1 MTPLLLSIVSPV
13 VGVAVASLVGY
24 LVYVNKTRIT
34 ASVELVVDTK
44 SVPPSVD
51 VAVTNRGK
59 SPIVVTALRV
69 HVPAECIGVPGGL
82 GDRLKDVPIWR
93 RNHLLGLRR
102 RLKTS
107 GSRNDAI
114 AKGIKRAFPQG
125 FGIIDVI
132 GAGETIKIGPQ
143 EKLSKATPL
152 GDCWGSSWYEL
163 PIVGELSNP
172 IILIPSCKIANHRP
186 LVWGPPK
193 LVGRTSA
200 ETAHPFWRLDMNW
213 D

>member
-34 ASVELVVDTK
+34 ASVETGRRHEVG
-44 SVPPSVD
+44 PPSVD
-51 VAVTNRGK
+51 VAVTNSGK

-82 GDRLKDVPIWR
+82 GNRLKDVPIWR

-143 EKLSKATPL
+143 EKMSKATPL

-172 IILIPSCKIANHRP
+172 IILIPSCKIGNHRP

-193 LVGRTSA
+193 FVGRRSA

>member
-1 MTPLLLSIVSPV
+1 MTLLLLSIVSPV

-24 LVYVNKTRIT
+24 LVFVNKTRIT
-34 ASVELVVDTK
+34 ASVDLVVDTN
-44 SVPPSVD
+44 SAPPSVD

-59 SPIVVTALRV
+59 SPIVVTALRL
-69 HVPAECIGVPGGL
+69 HVPGECIGVPGGL
-82 GDRLKDVPIWR
+82 GDFLKDVPNWR
-93 RNHLLGLRR
+93 RNHLLRLRR

-125 FGIIDVI
+125 FGIIEVI

-143 EKLSKATPL
+143 EKMSRATPL
-152 GDCWGSSWYEL
+152 GDCWGWSWYEL
-163 PIVGELSNP
+163 PVVGELSNP
-172 IILIPSCKIANHRP
+172 MILIPSCKIANHRP

-193 LVGRTSA
+193 LVGKTSS
-200 ETAHPFWRLDMNW
+200 ETAHTFWRLDMNW

>member
-13 VGVAVASLVGY
+13 IGVTVASLVGY

-44 SVPPSVD
+44 SAPPSVD
-51 VAVTNRGK
+51 VAVTNLGK

-82 GDRLKDVPIWR
+82 GDRFRDVPIWR
-93 RNHLLGLRR
+93 RNRLLGLRR

-143 EKLSKATPL
+143 EKCPRR
-152 GDCWGSSWYEL
+152 
-163 PIVGELSNP
+163 P
-172 IILIPSCKIANHRP
+172 PSGTAGVRP
-186 LVWGPPK
+186 GTNC
-193 LVGRTSA
+193 R
-200 ETAHPFWRLDMNW
+200 
-213 D
+213 